1 MAPVAGPST
10 ASSVVKSNSSRTA
23 SRSKTNKRID
33 QERILDRLLAA
44 FLDGR
49 DAASTSSHSTISA
62 AQKSRA
68 IQAIEKDSWSPADD
82 DEVAAALHGLSLKHS
97 IHLDYE
103 LATALQRCY
112 SQLLVSCERSVR
124 FIEQVREAEKRRG
137 AANARSVPD
146 PLVRPDNVSDAVR
159 FLLRLSKPADVT
171 ARTAANLMLNATHYS
186 RAQYLTPEQRK
197 QAERR
202 EWLNILLDEP
212 LQGDAWI
219 DDGMDQDNS
228 DLSDW
233 SLDSDDE
240 QKLSKD
246 QGYDSDKEVRKRR
259 DRLTAIAASIRP
271 SASSTHDFHQR
282 ELWSQGRQSRFD
294 TLQEAGEKSLTR
306 SAGQTTG
313 SARDLTEADVVRES
327 ISALIGFS
335 SLLFTQHS
343 FAHICVTNTHKEHS
357 SVLNG
362 LTEQM
367 EAIATLASTFSSLH
381 GFVATTVSQSIHAVD
396 ALTRTPAVEA
406 FAEQL
411 QTLLERLRSRL
422 SELDADISVAS
433 MPSHPAAIH
442 TQRYAT
448 LTQLLEVVHREAA
461 SVLLLATLLYE
472 MGFTSRPGTDTDAP
486 AVPRAFSD
494 RALIDGLQA
503 LLAFVHQQD
512 EVAHRD
518 IVLADLSTCLLA
530 ACRPAWK
537 SVCHLLQRG
546 LSFAIRRDHDPLF
559 DDRLVQHM
567 VRHDTSLSTS
577 DSTFWMSGYVM
588 NRASSDML
596 TDDIVD
602 GSYSPP
608 AFLQSIMQDVLTTA
622 KGVGLLRSLG
632 IDALGEVQPNADLD
646 RILGLSHATASGAF
660 DPFQGHGE
668 REEDNVGG
676 KSIGTSRLTP
686 DNARMKLRQLLFSQ
700 DAPATVQG
708 EDPSQPFEDILP
720 QTPLSR
726 PDTEPL
732 WQVAPARPSQHISQ
746 RLLEPMLG
754 RLLQEHLSPI
764 SAIVRK
770 RLIQVL
776 SVPVT
781 EGGYALQTHLRACH
795 GLYFMQQGAEM
806 ASWLQTLFLDLDR
819 RNGTVRATNHHRLH
833 SGFVDALEAHQRS
846 SAVEAWIDVN
856 LVRFFAGDDEESAAA
871 IRQRTRIRRLA
882 DIQVEYEVPWPLT
895 FVFPLGCMR
904 FYQSV
909 LTTLLQARYAQW
921 KLSST
926 LKLAK
931 PETMHMRKFWSLRRQ
946 AQWLVRTLIEFL
958 QNDVVLQ
965 DSQRLCSALE
975 GVDSIDSAIQI
986 HMEALDRMEMLC
998 FHRAEQAKVKELFS
1012 AAWRIGAEVVNN
1024 YERFI
1029 GTSNHEEDRLAR
1041 RKRRERRKKRRDKA
1055 KRDGAPLGA
1064 IAEEEEEEEDEEE
1077 DEEGEGQE
1085 QDDKVPEGDADVRD
1099 YNQRGRFDGEE
1110 AVAAHSQAFDSTSV
1124 DASMSADISS
1134 SWIESESNKRQRFR
1148 IECERQRKALDR
1160 LVEELKV
1167 NVDDQIG
1174 RIAAKAAVQAHDA
1187 TQADRALQ
1195 EHDYAR
1201 AKWQGLLD
1209 ALTWSDMRY

>member
-313 SARDLTEADVVRES
+313 SARDLTEADV
-327 ISALIGFS
+327 
-335 SLLFTQHS
+335 
-343 FAHICVTNTHKEHS
+343 
-357 SVLNG
+357 
-362 LTEQM
+362 M

-1012 AAWRIGAEVVNN
+1012 AAWRIGAEV
-1024 YERFI
+1024 
-1029 GTSNHEEDRLAR
+1029 
-1041 RKRRERRKKRRDKA
+1041 
-1055 KRDGAPLGA
+1055 
-1064 IAEEEEEEEDEEE
+1064 
-1077 DEEGEGQE
+1077 
-1085 QDDKVPEGDADVRD
+1085 
-1099 YNQRGRFDGEE
+1099 
-1110 AVAAHSQAFDSTSV
+1110 AFDSTSV